1 MQDLRFSVYNHT
13 LVYREDQLLRRQLI
27 VLKDA
32 DGDIRR
38 WTDFHR
44 YARSGRKSMPR
55 SITSGQDKRCTR
67 VCSFLNYIESM
78 NESEAENEYNDL
90 VTYRTIDAQAFIEH
104 NKTVPRMKE
113 ALVNRDRYYSKIASK
128 AVRAIKEK
136 NECLRKI
143 EELEDRIRE
152 LEQTIEEMTA
162 AAEKMKKSTD
172 GSELQEKD
180 MLIIKLRGILDDY
193 IYPDMANAILKKEKI
208 LEAVN
213 SVVSDESAAK
223 NMMPAGDSINEQ
235 KPEKKKSRFGS
246 VDSLMSG
253 FDEE

>member
-1 MQDLRFSVYNHT
+1 MGRKKTYNTEEMIGMLNEYRMQKPGIRLTIPKFVEYLESKGYTVGSHT
-13 LVYREDQLLRRQLI
+13 LRRDEKFREYL
-27 VLKDA
+27 
-32 DGDIRR
+32 
-38 WTDFHR
+38 
-44 YARSGRKSMPR
+44 
-55 SITSGQDKRCTR
+55 
-67 VCSFLNYIESM
+67 ESM

>member
-1 MQDLRFSVYNHT
+1 MGRKKTYNTEEMIGMLNEYRMQKPGISLTIPKFVEYLESKGYMVGSYT
-13 LVYREDQLLRRQLI
+13 LRRDEKFREYL
-27 VLKDA
+27 
-32 DGDIRR
+32 
-38 WTDFHR
+38 
-44 YARSGRKSMPR
+44 
-55 SITSGQDKRCTR
+55 
-67 VCSFLNYIESM
+67 ESM

-104 NKTVPRMKE
+104 NKTVPKMKE

-136 NECLRKI
+136 NENLRKI

-152 LEQTIEEMTA
+152 LEQTIEEMN

-172 GSELQEKD
+172 GSELQEKN
-180 MLIIKLRGILDDY
+180 MRIIKLRGILDDY

-223 NMMPAGDSINEQ
+223 NMMSADDSLNEK

-253 FDEE
+253 FDEN